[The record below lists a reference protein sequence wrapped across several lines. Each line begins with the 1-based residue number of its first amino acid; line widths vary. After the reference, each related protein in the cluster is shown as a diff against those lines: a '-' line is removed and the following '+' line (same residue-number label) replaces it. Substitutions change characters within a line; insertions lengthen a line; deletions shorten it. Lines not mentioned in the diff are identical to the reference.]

1 MSESDS
7 VNVISDKMLA
17 LVHDATNAAY
27 NRACATEWG
36 RGVKAAIL
44 AEKQTETALVEAIA
58 ELEAENARLKAE
70 QAAPKV
76 EYNLKVKPSIGFC
89 SEHAADLINKLGRAA
104 WYYGRSC
111 SFENYTAQIEADA
124 ALCDFVARLE
134 RREND
139 LNELLE
145 IVRVIAEY
153 RSSEWTEEAVS
164 AMDALE
170 KFLNEERQ

>member
-58 ELEAENARLKAE
+58 ELEAENAALKAKLNAGE
-70 QAAPKV
+70 TV
-76 EYNLKVKPSIGFC
+76 DEWGKPDWGGK
-89 SEHAADLINKLGRAA
+89 D
-104 WYYGRSC
+104 
-111 SFENYTAQIEADA
+111 
-124 ALCDFVARLE
+124 
-134 RREND
+134 
-139 LNELLE
+139 
-145 IVRVIAEY
+145 VR
-153 RSSEWTEEAVS
+153 
-164 AMDALE
+164 
-170 KFLNEERQ
+170 K

>member
-1 MSESDS
+1 MS
-7 VNVISDKMLA
+7 LA
-17 LVHDATNAAY
+17 KQCPMCGRYPAIEEGVDNTGLYAVCRYELCGLYGRMFRLD
-27 NRACATEWG
+27 EW
-36 RGVKAAIL
+36 
-44 AEKQTETALVEAIA
+44 
-58 ELEAENARLKAE
+58 NARPLEDEKKAPS
-70 QAAPKV
+70 APKV
-76 EYNLKVKPSIGFC
+76 EYNLEVKSSIGFC
-89 SEHAADLINKLGRAA
+89 SERAAKLIDNLGNAA
-104 WYYGRSC
+104 WYYGHSC
-111 SFENYTAQIEADA
+111 SFENYTAQITAEA
-124 ALCDFVARLE
+124 ALYDFVARLE